1 VIRSF
6 STVKLFHKIVAVAVI
21 GVLAGFPAMAR
32 VMCAAGMPVKEPCK
46 PHCHRAM
53 DAKAAGC
60 AMRFQAGPNGCDE
73 NCCQN
78 GMQQGVFQRDAKA
91 KAHKAELVA
100 ILPPA
105 AVSEG
110 GVFASLPVDGKVD
123 TGPPRYILFR
133 VFRI

>member
-1 VIRSF
+1 MKRFRMIA
-6 STVKLFHKIVAVAVI
+6 AVALI

-32 VMCAAGMPVKEPCK
+32 VMCAEGMAAKTPCT
-46 PHCHRAM
+46 PHCRS
-53 DAKAAGC
+53 AKGAQVISC
-60 AMRFQAGPNGCDE
+60 SMRLQAGRPGCDA

-78 GMQQGVFQRDAKA
+78 GMQQGVFQRDSKL
-91 KAHKAELVA
+91 KPLKAELVA

-105 AVSEG
+105 AVNEST
-110 GVFASLPVDGKVD
+110 VFANLPEDGRVD

>member
-1 VIRSF
+1 MKIF
-6 STVKLFHKIVAVAVI
+6 LKIVAVAVI
-21 GVLAGFPAMAR
+21 GLLAGFPAMAR
-32 VMCAAGMPVKEPCK
+32 VMCAEGMTAKVPCK

-53 DAKAAGC
+53 GAKGMGC
-60 AMRFQAGPNGCDE
+60 SMPFQAGSLGCDE

-78 GMQQGVFQRDAKA
+78 GMQQGVFQADAKP
-91 KAHKAELVA
+91 KAVKAVLVA

-110 GVFASLPVDGKVD
+110 RVFASLPEDGKAD
-123 TGPPRYILFR
+123 TGPPRYILFQ